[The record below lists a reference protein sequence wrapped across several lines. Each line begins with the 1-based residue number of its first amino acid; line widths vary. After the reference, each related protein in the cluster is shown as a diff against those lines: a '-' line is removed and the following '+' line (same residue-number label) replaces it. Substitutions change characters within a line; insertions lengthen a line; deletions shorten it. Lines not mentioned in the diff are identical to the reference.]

1 MPHLDLGSIS
11 AVVHFMEDQ
20 LELLR
25 DADQKKYRETVARAK
40 SAERISR
47 TELVGMAK
55 TLAETVWPLRRGGDV
70 EAARRELADMKKRF
84 DMMREQAARM
94 TNVVQQ
100 DLLLAKLAAFED
112 RVYFGG
118 ESIPLEILDA
128 ELAYDIA
135 DREVPP
141 SEEPM
146 M

>member
-1 MPHLDLGSIS
+1 MQKRL
-11 AVVHFMEDQ
+11 AA
-20 LELLR
+20 LR
-25 DADQKKYRETVARAK
+25 SQ
-40 SAERISR
+40 AERS
-47 TELVGMAK
+47 EPA
-55 TLAETVWPLRRGGDV
+55 
-70 EAARRELADMKKRF
+70 
-84 DMMREQAARM
+84 
-94 TNVVQQ
+94 QQ

-141 SEEPM
+141 NEEPM